1 MNQREWFHRLDEH
14 LTCGTIV
21 KKRITMKNNNQYV
34 AYLRVSTQ
42 KQGYSGLGIEA
53 QREII
58 QKHLHDKTPIAE
70 YVEIE
75 SGRKKDRPKLKEA
88 LRLCRKTEAILIVA
102 KLDRLARSVSFLSNL
117 LESDVDIVFCDFPQ
131 ANKMV
136 LHIISAI
143 SQYEAEL
150 IAARTKASL
159 QAKKSRGFRLG
170 NPEHLMDKHKQAIRN
185 SIRSCKEKADNN
197 PNNKRA
203 VAMLRTLIKEE
214 YTLKSMADTLNK
226 EGFVT
231 SQGCSFSK
239 STVYKLIKRYNLKE
253 D

>member
-1 MNQREWFHRLDEH
+1 
-14 LTCGTIV
+14 
-21 KKRITMKNNNQYV
+21 MKQKYV

-42 KQGYSGLGIEA
+42 KQGYSGLGLEA

-58 QKHLHDKTPIAE
+58 HNHLHDTTLIAE
-70 YVEIE
+70 FVEVE
-75 SGRKKDRPKLKEA
+75 SGRKSDRPKLKEA
-88 LRLCRKTEAILIVA
+88 LALCRKDGATLIVA

-117 LESDVDIVFCDFPQ
+117 LESDVEIVFCDFPQ

-159 QAKKSRGFRLG
+159 QAKKARGFKLG
-170 NPEHLMDKHKQAIRN
+170 NPEHLLNKHKQAIQN
-185 SIRSCKEKADNN
+185 SIRTCRVKADNN

-203 VAMLRTLIKEE
+203 VAMLRILMKENRSYSE
-214 YTLKSMADTLNK
+214 MASILNQ

-231 SQGCSFSK
+231 SRGCSFTK
-239 STVYKLIKRYNLKE
+239 STVYKLIKRYKLS
-253 D
+253 

>member
-1 MNQREWFHRLDEH
+1 M
-14 LTCGTIV
+14 
-21 KKRITMKNNNQYV
+21 NNQYV

-42 KQGYSGLGIEA
+42 KQGYSGLGLEA

-58 QKHLHDKTPIAE
+58 HKHLRGINPVSE
-70 YVEIE
+70 YIEIE
-75 SGRKKDRPKLKEA
+75 SGRKSNRPKLKEA
-88 LRLCRKTEAILIVA
+88 LTLCRKESATLIVA

-117 LESDVDIVFCDFPQ
+117 LESDVEIVFCDFPQ

-170 NPEHLMDKHKQAIRN
+170 NPEHLLGKHEQAIQN
-185 SIRSCKEKADNN
+185 SIKTCKAKADNN

-203 VAMLRTLIKEE
+203 VAMLRILVKENHS
-214 YTLKSMADTLNK
+214 YKDMADILNQ
-226 EGFVT
+226 EGFV
-231 SQGCSFSK
+231 SSKGCPFTK
-239 STVYKLIKRYNLKE
+239 STVYKLIKRYNLL
-253 D
+253 

>member
-1 MNQREWFHRLDEH
+1 
-14 LTCGTIV
+14 
-21 KKRITMKNNNQYV
+21 MKNENQYV

-42 KQGYSGLGIEA
+42 KQGYSGLGLEA

-58 QKHLHDKTPIAE
+58 QKHLCDKIPVAE
-70 YVEIE
+70 YIEIE
-75 SGRKKDRPKLKEA
+75 SGRKKERPRLKEA
-88 LRLCRKTEAILIVA
+88 LALCRKDGATLIVA

-159 QAKKSRGFRLG
+159 QAKKARGFKLG
-170 NPEHLMDKHKQAIRN
+170 NPEHLLDKHQEAIQN
-185 SIRSCKEKADNN
+185 SIKTCRTKADNN

-203 VAMLRTLIKEE
+203 VAMLRILVKENSSYCE
-214 YTLKSMADTLNK
+214 MAKILNQ

-231 SQGCSFSK
+231 SRGCSFTK
-239 STVYKLIKRYNLKE
+239 STVYKLIKRYRLS
-253 D
+253 

>member
-159 QAKKSRGFRLG
+159 QAKKSRGFKLG

>member
-1 MNQREWFHRLDEH
+1 
-14 LTCGTIV
+14 
-21 KKRITMKNNNQYV
+21 MKQKYV

-42 KQGYSGLGIEA
+42 KQGYSGLGLEA

-58 QKHLHDKTPIAE
+58 RNHLHDTTPVAE
-70 YVEIE
+70 FVEVE
-75 SGRKKDRPKLKEA
+75 SGRKSDRPKLKEA
-88 LRLCRKTEAILIVA
+88 LALCRTDGATLIVA

-159 QAKKSRGFRLG
+159 QAKKARGFKLG
-170 NPEHLMDKHKQAIRN
+170 NPEHLLDKHQEAIQN
-185 SIRSCKEKADNN
+185 SIKTCRTKADNN

-203 VAMLRTLIKEE
+203 VAMLRILVKENSSYCE
-214 YTLKSMADTLNK
+214 MAKILNQ

-231 SQGCSFSK
+231 SRGCSFTK
-239 STVYKLIKRYNLKE
+239 STVYKLIKRYRLS
-253 D
+253 

>member
-214 YTLKSMADTLNK
+214 YTLKSMADALNK

-239 STVYKLIKRYNLKE
+239 STVYKLLKRYNLKE

>member
-1 MNQREWFHRLDEH
+1 
-14 LTCGTIV
+14 
-21 KKRITMKNNNQYV
+21 MKQKYV

-42 KQGYSGLGIEA
+42 KQGYSGLGLEA

-58 QKHLHDKTPIAE
+58 HNHLHDTTLIAE
-70 YVEIE
+70 FVEVE
-75 SGRKKDRPKLKEA
+75 SGRKSDRPKLKEA
-88 LRLCRKTEAILIVA
+88 LALCRKDGATLIVA

-117 LESDVDIVFCDFPQ
+117 LESDVEIVFCDFPQ

-159 QAKKSRGFRLG
+159 QAKKARGFKLG
-170 NPEHLMDKHKQAIRN
+170 NPEHLLNKHKQAIQN
-185 SIRSCKEKADNN
+185 SIKTCKAKADNN

-203 VAMLRTLIKEE
+203 VAMLRILVKENRSYSE
-214 YTLKSMADTLNK
+214 MANILNQ

-231 SQGCSFSK
+231 SRGCSFTK
-239 STVYKLIKRYNLKE
+239 STVYKLIKRYKLS
-253 D
+253 

>member
-1 MNQREWFHRLDEH
+1 
-14 LTCGTIV
+14 
-21 KKRITMKNNNQYV
+21 MKNENQYV

-42 KQGYSGLGIEA
+42 KQGYSGLGLEA

-58 QKHLHDKTPIAE
+58 QKYLCGKNPIAE

-88 LRLCRKTEAILIVA
+88 LTLCRKDGATLIVA

-117 LESDVDIVFCDFPQ
+117 LESGVEILFCDFPQ
-131 ANKMV
+131 ANKMM
-136 LHIISAI
+136 LHILSAI

-150 IAARTKASL
+150 IATRTKSAL
-159 QAKKSRGFRLG
+159 KAKKARGYKLG
-170 NPEHLMDKHKQAIRN
+170 NPEHLLDKHEQAIQN
-185 SIRSCKEKADNN
+185 SIKTCKEKADNN

-203 VAMLRTLIKEE
+203 VAILRTLVKEKH
-214 YTLKSMADTLNK
+214 TLQEIADVLNK

-239 STVYKLIKRYNLKE
+239 STVYKLIKRHNLK
-253 D
+253 